1 MRSDQFIRKIRIY
14 ALISFFLPLIIIN
27 LCLFIFKF
35 LGDFH
40 TYPTFNW
47 DEKKIEQPYKE
58 YIAIYN
64 NFESWTLTNCPKY
77 KYSTYDYTIDNQII
91 KSTEENSALIEGL
104 RESNKVK
111 SIVREQGNIKNDRC
125 VKNFKFA
132 YLLLNNFSVLEK
144 FMLIAK
150 EKNISG
156 FGKVKNPYLYGE
168 VSISRTA
175 RYFPATLI
183 FKPFIIL
190 GAIFLL
196 LYWINNLKLFKELE
210 SRNILVISSR
220 KFFYFGV
227 FSCVFL
233 ILHALFLGLDFDSEL
248 FRKIRK
254 LIIILFILFEI
265 LAQIF
270 LTKILFQLKE
280 NLKNYI
286 NPLFLKIKI
295 VFVSMILVITFIVFG
310 LLIWG
315 DLDGTHKHVI
325 EWNYFSS
332 LLLYYLLSRLLW
344 RKAQKNQKS

>member
-1 MRSDQFIRKIRIY
+1 MRSEQFIRKIRVY
-14 ALISFFLPLIIIN
+14 AVISFLLPLIVIN
-27 LCLFIFKF
+27 LCLLTFKF
-35 LGDFH
+35 LGDFD
-40 TYPTFNW
+40 TYPAFNW
-47 DEKKIEQPYKE
+47 NEKKIELTDKE
-58 YIAIYN
+58 ILSIHYN
-64 NFESWTLTNCPKY
+64 YESWTFVNCPKY
-77 KYSTYDYTIDNQII
+77 KYSSYVYTTDNQII
-91 KSTEENSALIEGL
+91 KYIEENSALIDGL
-104 RESNKVK
+104 RESNKIK
-111 SIVREQGNIKNDRC
+111 SIVREQENIKNDRC

-132 YLLLNNFSVLEK
+132 YLLLNNFSVIEK
-144 FMLIAK
+144 FMLTAK
-150 EKNISG
+150 EENISG
-156 FGKVKNPYLYGE
+156 FGRVKNPYFYGE

-190 GAIFLL
+190 SAIFLL

-248 FRKIRK
+248 FRKIRR

-270 LTKILFQLKE
+270 LTKILFKLKE

-295 VFVSMILVITFIVFG
+295 VFVSIISVITFIVFG

-315 DLDGTHKHVI
+315 DLDGTHKHAI

-344 RKAQKNQKS
+344 RKVQKNQKS